1 MLSDLSVASLEQLES
16 DLFHLLDES
25 LTTCYYGGTEEDE
38 LTQQIEE
45 TLRAVTELR
54 ALVSASTEWV

>member
-1 MLSDLSVASLEQLES
+1 MLSDLSVQALAQLEA
-16 DLFHLLDES
+16 DLFYLLDDS
-25 LTTCYYGGTEEDE
+25 LTTCYYGGMEADE

-54 ALVSASTEWV
+54 RLVEASTEWV